1 MKATK
6 IIASGLL
13 CLCVAGAA
21 VAQQKG
27 MSGMSGMEGQKGM
40 SGMSGMEGKK
50 K

>member
-27 MSGMSGMEGQKGM
+27 MSGMSGMEG
-40 SGMSGMEGKK
+40 KK